1 LRYIGAM
8 EAVWRIFHFPLQDR
22 HPAVQRLDVHLE
34 HQQRIIFQDGQADAV
49 VAKGEPRTTLT
60 EFFKSNAVDNTAK
73 RYFYHEFPEHYTW
86 NQSSK
91 NGVIV
96 SAVKAALLAGCTQFI
111 RTRETYTTCA

>member
-1 LRYIGAM
+1 MSTLRVVVEETVREIATVKRL
-8 EAVWRIFHFPLQDR
+8 AVP
-22 HPAVQRLDVHLE
+22 VNGV
-34 HQQRIIFQDGQADAV
+34 
-49 VAKGEPRTTLT
+49 GEPRTTLT

-111 RTRETYTTCA
+111 RTRETFTTCD